1 MKICFSISVICYTE
15 MKNLK
20 RLYYNSHIC
29 IGLYMFSV
37 KCYVRICILNKFNCT
52 DIHAFNMKCLLVCS
66 QSFTIVLS
74 LHRFAE
80 EVQDIKQLPSDHRL
94 LLNAMTTCH
103 SLTIINGILSGDPLD
118 LIMFNATEW
127 VCCLCVCVGGGA
139 YVLYLP
145 IQDGGP

>member
-1 MKICFSISVICYTE
+1 MSF
-15 MKNLK
+15 
-20 RLYYNSHIC
+20 
-29 IGLYMFSV
+29 GLQP
-37 KCYVRICILNKFNCT
+37 II
-52 DIHAFNMKCLLVCS
+52 
-66 QSFTIVLS
+66 TIVLS